1 MQDDLLS
8 SMVDHLGEN
17 EIMASSKE
25 EFSPKTNE
33 QKEIKFS
40 MDISIRQSVNLQRNE

>member
-1 MQDDLLS
+1 ML
-8 SMVDHLGEN
+8 DHLGEN

-25 EFSPKTNE
+25 EFSPKANE

>member
-8 SMVDHLGEN
+8 SMLDHLGEN
-17 EIMASSKE
+17 EIIASSKE
-25 EFSPKTNE
+25 EFSPLTND

-40 MDISIRQSVNLQRNE
+40 MDISIRQTVNQ

>member
-8 SMVDHLGEN
+8 SMLDHLGEN

-25 EFSPKTNE
+25 EISPKTNE
-33 QKEIKFS
+33 QKEIRFT
-40 MDISIRQSVNLQRNE
+40 MDVSIR

>member
-1 MQDDLLS
+1 ML
-8 SMVDHLGEN
+8 DHLGET

-33 QKEIKFS
+33 QKEIRFS
-40 MDISIRQSVNLQRNE
+40 MDISIR